1 MIPLARCEFC
11 GAEVAFKDAVV
22 FGPDVVSAE
31 DLTSLAE
38 RFMRQEPDLELVF
51 MHRECDVLIN
61 GGSA

>member
-1 MIPLARCEFC
+1 MIPVARCEFC
-11 GAEVAFKDAVV
+11 GRDVAFKDAVG
-22 FGPDVVSAE
+22 FGPNVVSAE

-51 MHRECDVLIN
+51 MHRECDALIN